1 MSLREHVCG
10 EDVDAA
16 ISILVTSFINA
27 QKFSV
32 RSSLERGFHKFLTC
46 TSDFFDLLLYALRS
60 LLREAQTYAT
70 LRAHQRGVHGM
81 NLELKVRVD
90 DFELKVRE
98 YAVRAAGDALVV
110 PVAVAVVWLLHLFE
124 EILALQRIGALGR

>member
-98 YAVRAAGDALVV
+98 YNYVSDLDEFYDSGLFYEHGFRIDRKRGIIC
-110 PVAVAVVWLLHLFE
+110 WLPTK
-124 EILALQRIGALGR
+124 